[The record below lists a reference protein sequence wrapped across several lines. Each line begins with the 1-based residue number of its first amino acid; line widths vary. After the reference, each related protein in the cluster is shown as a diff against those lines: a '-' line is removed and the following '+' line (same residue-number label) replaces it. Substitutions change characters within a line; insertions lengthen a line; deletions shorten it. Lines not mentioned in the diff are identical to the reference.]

1 MLWMEKTFPVLKMG
15 TIWKKRSFFFDIEN
29 RRIFMRR
36 FLHEKIRM
44 EWAIRLLLSMTKI
57 FLFLFR
63 MVRIYVREREA
74 LLLDTHTN

>member
-1 MLWMEKTFPVLKMG
+1 
-15 TIWKKRSFFFDIEN
+15 
-29 RRIFMRR
+29 MRR